1 MTRTITLA
9 NHLTDGELKARY
21 QNSTDPVESRR
32 WHLLGLVSQQW
43 YLLDAAQSIGVSYSY
58 ARKVVYANN
67 KDGVKAIAK
76 GRRGRSM
83 VSRALLNAQQQAELD
98 EALQSPPP
106 DGGIWSGPKVAQWIE
121 QQTGREHV
129 HPQRGWDDLQRLN
142 YSLEAGS
149 YRTSPR
155 NIKSRASSNPLPAW
169 RPGATASISNSCG
182 EGI

>member
-21 QNSTDPVESRR
+21 QNSTDPVESQR

-58 ARKVVYANN
+58 ARKVVYADN
-67 KDGVKAIAK
+67 KDGVKAIAN

-149 YRTSPR
+149 YLWHRSPHHLGQFVP
-155 NIKSRASSNPLPAW
+155 ILSQ
-169 RPGATASISNSCG
+169 PGGRELQENFLAGKCL
-182 EGI
+182 